1 MFATFGGALLGAFI
15 AGRYTMKAVENDL
28 EDRKKTAKIEKEEE
42 KLNKIK
48 QLKAVLLFEMDN
60 LLMFNHTIAHNLLPK
75 KDLQRISFLKSLV
88 LYDVKN
94 DEVNLTLKEMERL
107 KKLITYHELNESDSE
122 EKIKLKFNEAQKED
136 DNIKISKKKAK
147 VIKDFLENFKYLDE
161 ACLNVNVR
169 YVKQLEEFNG
179 KIQDVSSLLF
189 ILNKDEINIL
199 YGIKQLIKSIKEDV
213 QISET
218 GNRRVGIY
226 KVDRNFFLLN
236 ILISEL
242 NYMSQSEINN
252 S

>member
-161 ACLNVNVR
+161 TCLDVNVR

>member
-75 KDLQRISFLKSLV
+75 KDLKRVSFLKSLV
-88 LYDVKN
+88 LYDVEN

-107 KKLITYHELNESDSE
+107 KKLVTYHELNEGDSE
-122 EKIKLKFNEAQKED
+122 EKIKIKFNEDQRED
-136 DNIKISKKKAK
+136 NNIKISEKKAK
-147 VIKDFLENFKYLDE
+147 VIKDFLENFKYLNE
-161 ACLNVNVR
+161 ICLDVNVR

-179 KIQDVSSLLF
+179 KIQDISSLLF

-199 YGIKQLIKSIKEDV
+199 YGIKQLIKSIKEEV
-213 QISET
+213 QISEI

-226 KVDRNFFLLN
+226 KVDRNFFILN
-236 ILISEL
+236 ILINEL
-242 NYMSQSEINN
+242 NYMSQSEIENF
-252 S
+252 

>member
-161 ACLNVNVR
+161 TCLNVNVR

-226 KVDRNFFLLN
+226 IVDRNFFLLN